1 MYYIYKFLKNQYAS
15 FFFKLKLHV
24 PNRLIKIIL
33 AHDFLTKTIVKNLNL
48 ILFHFFQTTMNN
60 AFFKIYTSSSIPLVL
75 FLSLL

>member
-1 MYYIYKFLKNQYAS
+1 MQV

-60 AFFKIYTSSSIPLVL
+60 AFFKIYT
-75 FLSLL
+75 

>member
-1 MYYIYKFLKNQYAS
+1 MQG

-24 PNRLIKIIL
+24 PNRFIQIIL
-33 AHDFLTKTIVKNLNL
+33 AHDCLTKTIVKNLNL